1 MINMSYYGKTNTAT
15 APKIT
20 DTPVLTLIENGA
32 VVKPVKYKKDGTVK
46 KIVCNKQAGKS
57 SEVFAFRTEEE
68 LKAVYSVL
76 DNRIE
81 NAANKEDRQIAN
93 RDKLLFVL
101 GIHLGIRAS
110 DLRTLRWSF
119 FFDDD
124 GKFRESYTIQPKKQ
138 KKYHKFV
145 TLFFNETV
153 KKAISNYLELYPY
166 EDVNALLF
174 KSRQSDD
181 SIKEGTIWYIIDKIA
196 KEAGIK
202 QNIGSHSLRKTFGY
216 WIWHEAQ
223 DKNKALV
230 VLMRIFGHSD
240 TATTS
245 KYIGITTD
253 EISETFDSLSLDFG
267 CV

>member
-46 KIVCNKQAGKS
+46 KTVYNKQAGKS

-76 DNRIE
+76 DNRIK
-81 NAANKEDRQIAN
+81 NATNKEDRQIAN

-216 WIWHEAQ
+216 WIWHEAE
-223 DKNKALV
+223 DKTKALII
-230 VLMRIFGHSD
+230 LMKIFEHSD
-240 TATTS
+240 PVTTA
-245 KYIGITTD
+245 KYIGITD
-253 EISETFDSLSLDFG
+253 GEISDAFDSLSLGFG